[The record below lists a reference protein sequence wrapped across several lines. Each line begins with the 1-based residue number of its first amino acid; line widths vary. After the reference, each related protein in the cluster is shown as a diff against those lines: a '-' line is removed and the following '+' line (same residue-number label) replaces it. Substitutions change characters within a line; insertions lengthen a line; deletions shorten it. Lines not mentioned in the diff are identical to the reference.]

1 MRTTIIALGL
11 AALTLAP
18 MAAAQTD
25 PTGPTDNTA
34 AAPAGVTI
42 TRDVVYG
49 HKIGMALTYD
59 VVRPAN
65 ANGTAVIF
73 MVSGAWR
80 STWQP
85 PEERMATFRP
95 FLDRG
100 ITMIAMHHGSTPKFN
115 SADAVID
122 IRRGVRHVK
131 LHAASYG
138 IDPDRIGTYGRSAGG
153 HLALSAGFMADDGD
167 PSSPDPVLRQG
178 GRVKT
183 VAAWFPPTDM
193 RMYGRSPTVTWDTPE
208 RAASASPVL
217 FVDAADPPTLIITGD
232 TDRTV
237 PIAHSYAMVEQL
249 KANNIEHVLTVYPG
263 ADHGFRHPEEG
274 KAAELSA
281 SATRDVV
288 EWFVARL

>member
-1 MRTTIIALGL
+1 MRTTTL
-11 AALTLAP
+11 AAALALLCLAP
-18 MAAAQTD
+18 FAAAQDD
-25 PTGPTDNTA
+25 PIGPTA
-34 AAPAGVTI
+34 RIRPAPANLTI

-65 ANGTAVIF
+65 ANGSAVIY

-85 PEERMATFRP
+85 PEERIALFQP

-100 ITMIAMHHGSTPKFN
+100 ITMIAMHHGSTPKF
-115 SADAVID
+115 SSPDAVID

-131 LHAASYG
+131 LHARDFG
-138 IDPDRIGTYGRSAGG
+138 IDPERIGTYGRSAGG

-167 PSSPDPVLRQG
+167 PASDDPVLRQG
-178 GRVKT
+178 GRVKA

-193 RMYGRSPTVTWDTPE
+193 RMYRPAPTVTYDTPE
-208 RAASASPVL
+208 RAAQASPVL
-217 FVDAADPPTLIITGD
+217 FVDPRDPPVIIITGD
-232 TDRTV
+232 ADRTV

-249 KANNIEHVLTVYPG
+249 KANNIDHVFTIYPG